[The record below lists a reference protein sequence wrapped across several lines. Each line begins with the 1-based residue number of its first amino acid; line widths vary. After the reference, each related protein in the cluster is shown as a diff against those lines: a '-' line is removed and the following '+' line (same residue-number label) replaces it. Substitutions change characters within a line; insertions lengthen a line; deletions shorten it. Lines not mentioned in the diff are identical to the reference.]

1 MRILDS
7 QLLYQGKLRG
17 LRELVER
24 DDGAVVRCETILHPG
39 AVVILPILD
48 DGRIV
53 CVRQYRHA
61 VRQRLLE
68 LPAGTL
74 EVGEE
79 PVACAHR
86 ELIEEIGMAAEELIP
101 LGELFPAPGFCN
113 ERQHLFCARKLRAQP
128 GVGDEDEDITVEI
141 YALSEL
147 FDSIQSGSLSDAK
160 SIAILMRAQLAGIL

>member
-17 LRELVER
+17 VRELVER
-24 DDGAVVRCETILHPG
+24 DDGTVIRCETILHPG

-79 PVACAHR
+79 PADCAQR
-86 ELIEEIGMAAEELIP
+86 ELIEEIGMAAGEIVP
-101 LGELFPAPGFCN
+101 LGELFPAPGFCS
-113 ERQHLFCARKLRAQP
+113 ERQHLFCARKLSAQP
-128 GVGDEDEDITVEI
+128 GVGDADEDINVEI
-141 YALSEL
+141 YPLSEL
-147 FDSIQSGSLSDAK
+147 IAAIRDGRLSDAK
-160 SIAILMRAQLAGIL
+160 SIAMLMRAQVSGIL